1 MGFLKLFAKPVPKL
15 TQLPSGSL
23 TVDALGRVLA
33 STLPHSF
40 PEIHMTEISSTML
53 DVFKDARQAALP
65 LTELVVRYGGF
76 KITARELRGGAIIFL
91 RPKGLQL
98 TKAKIL

>member
-1 MGFLKLFAKPVPKL
+1 MGFLTRFSKPKPKL
-15 TQLPSGSL
+15 ERLPSGSF

-40 PEIHMTEISSTML
+40 SNTYMADMSSTVL
-53 DVFKDARQAALP
+53 SIFKDARVAALP
-65 LTELVVRYGGF
+65 LSEIIVRYGGF

-91 RPKGLQL
+91 KPKGLQPY
-98 TKAKIL
+98 KA

>member
-1 MGFLKLFAKPVPKL
+1 MGFLNFFSKPAPKL
-15 TQLPSGSL
+15 TRLPSGSF

-40 PEIHMTEISSTML
+40 SPVHMNEISSTVL
-53 DVFKDARQAALP
+53 GIFNGARQAELP
-65 LTELVVRYGGF
+65 LSEINVRYGGF

-91 RPKGLQL
+91 KPKSLQPYNP
-98 TKAKIL
+98 